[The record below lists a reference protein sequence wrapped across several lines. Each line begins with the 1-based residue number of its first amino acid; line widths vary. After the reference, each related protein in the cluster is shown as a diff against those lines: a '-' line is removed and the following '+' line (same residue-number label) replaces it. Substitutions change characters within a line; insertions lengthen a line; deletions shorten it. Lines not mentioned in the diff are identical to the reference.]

1 MLAVRQKGRVAK
13 GSRTR
18 KVCGALVCVTV
29 MALGPDQAVSQSLEE
44 ALAQAY
50 DSNPTLRAA
59 RAELRAVNEQ
69 VPQAL
74 ANWRPRV
81 EALGS
86 IGRSRTDTEE
96 PFNDTTIATP
106 REARL
111 SITQPLYRGGRTV
124 AATQRAENQ
133 VLAQRA
139 TLQSVEQAVLLD
151 GAVSYFD
158 VWRDQ
163 SVLELNINNEQ
174 VLRRQLEATQD
185 RFDVGEVTRTDV
197 AQSESRLAVASANR
211 IAAEGDLA
219 ASRAVFQRVIGTV
232 PGQLTGPD
240 PVAGLPASRLEAVDD
255 ALRQDPRVISAI
267 LTERAAER
275 NVREVL
281 GELLPEVNL
290 RGNLSHRHSSS
301 TSEAQDASIVAELRI
316 PIYQQGQVSSRVRAA
331 KQQANQRRIQIEE
344 ARRQTKEDTIEAWED
359 LETAR
364 AQIES
369 FEAGVRA
376 NEIALE
382 GVRQENEVGARTILD
397 ILDAEQE
404 LLDSQVNLV
413 RAQRDE
419 LVAGYALLSA
429 LGRLTAEEL
438 QLSVD
443 PYDPEGAYKAVR
455 DTWFRLHAPGEQ

>member
-1 MLAVRQKGRVAK
+1 MFAVLHGFMAGHGRGVRKFYLASSCVA
-13 GSRTR
+13 
-18 KVCGALVCVTV
+18 V
-29 MALGPDQAVSQSLEE
+29 LGLTPSLAASQSLEE

-50 DSNPTLRAA
+50 ESNPTLRAA
-59 RAELRAVNEQ
+59 RAELRVVNEQ

-74 ANWRPRV
+74 SNWRPSV
-81 EALGS
+81 EAVGT
-86 IGRSRTDTEE
+86 IGRSRSDTQE
-96 PFNDTTIATP
+96 PIKDTTVATP

-139 TLQSVEQAVLLD
+139 TLRSVEQTVLFD
-151 GAVSYFD
+151 GARSYFD

-219 ASRAVFQRVIGTV
+219 ASRAVFQRVIGTAPEV
-232 PGQLTGPD
+232 LDGPE
-240 PVAGLPASRLEAVDD
+240 PVLGLPGSRQEAIDR
-255 ALRQDPRVISAI
+255 ALRQDPRVLSAI
-267 LTERAAER
+267 LSERAAER

-301 TSEAQDASIVAELRI
+301 SSEGQDASIIAELRI

-331 KQQANQRRIQIEE
+331 KQEANQRRIQIEE
-344 ARRQTKEDTIEAWED
+344 ARRQAKEDTIEAWED

-364 AQIES
+364 AQIDS

-404 LLDSQVNLV
+404 LLDSQVSLV

-419 LVAGYALLSA
+419 FVAGYSLLSA

-438 QLSVD
+438 QLPVE

-455 DTWFRLHAPGEQ
+455 DTWFRLHAPGEK